1 MSGDK
6 RVLPALL
13 VAVVWLVLWAAR
25 PGVAQGPGPEV
36 VPAQFTADQAD
47 RGRAEYERSC
57 ASCHGA
63 NLEGQPKWQEKLP
76 TSAVCWQTARNL
88 KNWRKNWLRRCET

>member
-25 PGVAQGPGPEV
+25 PGVAQGPGPEAT
-36 VPAQFTADQAD
+36 PAQFTASTPTGISVFAAPSVKPRCHAAYSSQLCEARKAFSAAA
-47 RGRAEYERSC
+47 RG
-57 ASCHGA
+57 
-63 NLEGQPKWQEKLP
+63 
-76 TSAVCWQTARNL
+76 
-88 KNWRKNWLRRCET
+88 